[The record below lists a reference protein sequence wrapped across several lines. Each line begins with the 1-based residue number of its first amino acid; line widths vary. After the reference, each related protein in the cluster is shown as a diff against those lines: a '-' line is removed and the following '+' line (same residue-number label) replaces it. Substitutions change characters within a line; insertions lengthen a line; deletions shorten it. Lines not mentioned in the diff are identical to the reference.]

1 MKAARFLRLIDG
13 AVFPQRVTIGQTAQ
27 VTVAHTLGGVGRGA
41 P

>member
-13 AVFPQRVTIGQTAQ
+13 GCLPPGVTIGQTAQ
-27 VTVAHTLGGVGRGA
+27 VTVAHTLGGIGRGA